1 MPAARLYLP
10 CASLASCVYMGVE
23 RDTRGARLDQAQRL
37 NFYPA
42 SPLVVISW
50 ILHGELRVLNTA
62 SAGSV
67 PSWSDPLP
75 SLVFSGPSRAP
86 TISCSPGPVHA
97 VSIALYPEALERLFG
112 VRAIDYLD
120 AVLPAQQVLPVSV
133 QEILSGVGS
142 EPGEVFEQVEAVLG
156 RLALGAPAA
165 GASTNLRAWLTALM
179 TRTAFTPVGR
189 GLRQAQRVIKRC
201 AGQSQRDLLL
211 YARVEQAFEM
221 ASRLSPSKLPLA
233 AVAAQ
238 AGYSDQSHFGRE
250 VKRVTGFSP
259 AQFARRLESDEA
271 FWMYRLLQDR
281 PPR

>member
-10 CASLASCVYMGVE
+10 SASLASCVHMGVE
-23 RDTRGARLDQAQRL
+23 RDTRGARLDDSQRL

-42 SPLVVISW
+42 SPLAVISW
-50 ILHGELRVLNTA
+50 ILHGELRILNSA
-62 SAGSV
+62 SAGRA

-75 SLVFSGPSRAP
+75 SLVFSGPTRAP
-86 TISCSPGPVHA
+86 TISSSPGPVHA
-97 VSIALYPEALERLFG
+97 VSIALYPEALERLLG
-112 VRAIDYLD
+112 VRAIDHLD

-133 QEILSGVGS
+133 LGILNGVGS
-142 EPGEVFEQVEAVLG
+142 EPGEVFGQVEAALG
-156 RLALGAPAA
+156 RLVLGTPTA
-165 GASTNLRAWLTALM
+165 GASVNVRAWLTALM
-179 TRTAFTPVGR
+179 GRTAFSPVGR
-189 GLRQAQRVIKRC
+189 GLRQVQRAIKRC

-221 ASRLSPSKLPLA
+221 ASSLSQSKLSLA

-271 FWMYRLLQDR
+271 FWMYRLLQG
-281 PPR
+281 PPPH